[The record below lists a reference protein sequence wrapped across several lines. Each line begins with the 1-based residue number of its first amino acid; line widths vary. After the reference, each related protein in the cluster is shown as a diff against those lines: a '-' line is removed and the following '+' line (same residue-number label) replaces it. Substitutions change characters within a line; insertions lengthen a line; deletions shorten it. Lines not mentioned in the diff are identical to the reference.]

1 MSIIL
6 ARMTSK
12 YGNVYFAARRLNS
25 IASSAD
31 RSIWYGL
38 FLGIYTPS
46 SQVTGK
52 MLYVAVLVNY
62 YTCVYLRKCLLRKVE
77 KGLRIA
83 AESREKT
90 SVPILIIEDDEAL
103 LKLYRLR
110 LSKWSFDV
118 TIHTASNGFE
128 GVIMVGEV
136 APRLLICDLRLPGV
150 SGFQIVRT
158 LSRMQKFEELTIVVV
173 SGMAHAE
180 INAHGGIPQGVELM
194 SKPINFAR
202 LSEIAKALSLRK
214 MLLRPDRP

>member
-1 MSIIL
+1 MAENHYTTREAAIL
-6 ARMTSK
+6 LGVSLRTVQLWTDKGDLASWKTI
-12 YGNVYFAARRLNS
+12 GGHRRVMRDS
-25 IASSAD
+25 
-31 RSIWYGL
+31 
-38 FLGIYTPS
+38 
-46 SQVTGK
+46 V
-52 MLYVAVLVNY
+52 
-62 YTCVYLRKCLLRKVE
+62 LRKVE